1 MPRMTI
7 WKLVLITC
15 IAGFAAAAV
24 SIGHAEKTSIVAPAT
39 AAPQTTQMC
48 PAAKRAMTRPATAYR
63 SRYLRQTPVSYTT
76 RRNG

>member
-1 MPRMTI
+1 MTI

-24 SIGHAEKTSIVAPAT
+24 SIGHAEKASIVATET

-48 PAAKRAMTRPATAYR
+48 PAAQGQMSRPIGATYK
-63 SRYLRQTPVSYTT
+63 RYLRQTPVSYTA
-76 RRNG
+76 RRDR